1 MIKKEA
7 RLELIV
13 GTMFGGKS
21 TELIRRVKRYEIVGR
36 SVQVFGPSIDTRYG
50 KDSITSHD
58 KLQRQANYVSSAQE
72 LEQNLSPS
80 TQVIGIDEVQF
91 FDSAIIESCEKYA
104 NLGKIVIVAGLLKD
118 FKDGYFPFK
127 DGKKNMSD
135 LLRAADTTTI
145 LTAICDA
152 KNGNG
157 EICGSDATRVQ
168 RFINGEVAPST
179 SEVVQVGGKEDYA
192 PRCRQHYQF
201 YQQ

>member
-36 SVQVFGPSIDTRYG
+36 KVQVFGPSIDTRYG

-58 KLQRQANYVSSAQE
+58 KLQREANYVSSIQE
-72 LEQNLSPS
+72 LEEHLSPD
-80 TQVIGIDEVQF
+80 TQVIGVDEVQF
-91 FDSAIIESCEKYA
+91 FDSAIIERCEDYA
-104 NLGKIVIVAGLLKD
+104 NHGKIVIAAGLLKD
-118 FKDGYFPFK
+118 FKDEYFQFK
-127 DGKKNMSD
+127 DGSRNMSD
-135 LLRAADTTTI
+135 LVRAADTTTI

-152 KNGNG
+152 RNGNG

-168 RFINGEVAPST
+168 RYIDGHVAPYDSP
-179 SEVVQVGGKEDYA
+179 VVQVGGKESYA
-192 PRCRQHYQF
+192 PRCRQHYKF
-201 YQQ
+201 YK

>member
-1 MIKKEA
+1 MIRKEA

-58 KLQRQANYVSSAQE
+58 KLQRQANYVGSVPE
-72 LEQNLSPS
+72 LEEKVSPD
-80 TQVIGIDEVQF
+80 TKVIGIDEVQF
-91 FDSAIIESCEKYA
+91 FDSAIIDACENYA
-104 NLGKIVIVAGLLKD
+104 NQGKIVIVAGLLKD

-127 DGKKNMSD
+127 DGKKTMSD
-135 LLRAADTTTI
+135 LLRAADNTTI

-168 RFINGEVAPST
+168 RFIDGHVAPQDSP
-179 SEVVQVGGKEDYA
+179 VVQVGGKEDYA
-192 PRCRQHYQF
+192 PRCRRHYQF
-201 YQQ
+201 YK